1 MFLFI
6 NGAPKKILITGCYVI
21 GFAGSDDKV
30 KWLTEELGFDKAYN
44 YKTADWDASLKE
56 AAPNGIDC
64 YFDNVSQEIELK
76 LWNLTMRFRLQVGGL
91 LSSTIRNHMKDFGRI
106 SVCGAISTY
115 NDKTG
120 EATTAPCV
128 EGTFIFK
135 QLKMEG
141 FLVHRWLDRWMEGLS
156 QMAKWI
162 QEVFTFYLLRE
173 FWINQVRLIREKSKS
188 AKP

>member
-1 MFLFI
+1 M
-6 NGAPKKILITGCYVI
+6 I

-56 AAPNGIDC
+56 AAPSGIDC
-64 YFDNVSQEIELK
+64 YFDNVSQECDFIGTVGSK
-76 LWNLTMRFRLQVGGL
+76 CWCRLQVGGL

-120 EATTAPCV
+120 EPTMAPSV

-162 QEVFTFYLLRE
+162 QEVLVLFTHC
-173 FWINQVRLIREKSKS
+173 
-188 AKP
+188 